1 MERCSLQAEYNLE
14 AYLVFMLSVSFLVIN
29 ATKCSF
35 ILDFASV
42 NMICFQKYGLRQDK
56 DSDYQNCC

>member
-1 MERCSLQAEYNLE
+1 MERCSLQVEHNLE
-14 AYLVFMLSVSFLVIN
+14 AYLVFMLSVSFLVIT
-29 ATKCSF
+29 AAKCSF

-42 NMICFQKYGLRQDK
+42 NMICFQKYGLGQDK